1 MKRDIF
7 DSINGKL
14 KPDRELILQTSQKIK
29 NTVPSARRKRAYR
42 PILVAAAIL
51 VCLSVTVSASANF
64 SPSVYSLMY
73 DVSPE
78 IAQFFSP
85 VRKSCEDNG
94 IKMEVI
100 SAYIHEGTAEV
111 YISMQ
116 DLTEDRIDESID
128 LFDSCDIRSYFDISG
143 HCERIGYD
151 ADSKTATFLITVT
164 QHKNGK
170 EVDLRGQKIH
180 FSVQE
185 FLSRKNEQ
193 NNVPVAFDLAN
204 AEPVTKACKLDSSGM
219 EWKSGVYYKGG
230 ATMNMKDSETN
241 VIVPPGNTLCTVN
254 DTQITAVA
262 YYNGKL
268 RVQVMTAH
276 RLDKDAHEWIYLKD
290 KNGETVHPYGTVDF
304 RTYEDGAQIIGRDYI
319 FDIPQDEIQNYK
331 LYGDFIT
338 NEMLTQG
345 NWKVSFHLEDQ

>member
-51 VCLSVTVSASANF
+51 VCLSVTVSTSANF

>member
-193 NNVPVAFDLAN
+193 NNVPIAFDLAN
-204 AEPVTKACKLDSSGM
+204 AEPVTKACKLDSSSM
-219 EWKSGVYYKGG
+219 EWKSGVYYKSG
-230 ATMNMKDSETN
+230 ATLNMEDSETN

-290 KNGETVHPYGTVDF
+290 KNGETVYPYGTVDF

-345 NWKVSFHLEDQ
+345 NWKVSFHLENQ

>member
-230 ATMNMKDSETN
+230 ATMNMEDSETN

>member
-42 PILVAAAIL
+42 PMLVAAAIL

-230 ATMNMKDSETN
+230 ATMNMEDSETN

-304 RTYEDGAQIIGRDYI
+304 RTYEGGAQIIGRDYI

>member
-230 ATMNMKDSETN
+230 ATMNMEDSETN

-276 RLDKDAHEWIYLKD
+276 RLDKDAHEWIYLMD

>member
-1 MKRDIF
+1 MNREIF

-14 KPDRELILQTSQKIK
+14 NPDRELILQTSQKIK
-29 NTVPSARRKRAYR
+29 NTVSSAKRKRAYR
-42 PILVAAAIL
+42 PILVAVAIL

-85 VRKSCEDNG
+85 VRKSCVDNG

-143 HCERIGYD
+143 YCERIGYD
-151 ADSKTATFLITVT
+151 SDSKTATFLITVT
-164 QHKNGK
+164 QRKNGK

-193 NNVPVAFDLAN
+193 NHVPIAFDLAN
-204 AEPVTKACKLDSSGM
+204 AEPVTEIRKLDSSGM
-219 EWKSGVYYKGG
+219 ERKSGVYYKSGS
-230 ATMNMKDSETN
+230 TLNMEDTETN
-241 VIVPPGNTLCTVN
+241 VIVPPGNALCTVN

-276 RLDKDAHEWIYLKD
+276 RLDKDAHEWIYLTD
-290 KNGETVHPYGTVDF
+290 KNGETVYPYGTVDF
-304 RTYEDGAQIIGRDYI
+304 RTYEDSTGIIGRDYI
-319 FDIPQDEIQNYK
+319 FDIPQDEIQNYR

-345 NWKVSFHLEDQ
+345 NWKVDFRLENQ